1 MTVMHHPSNINTR
14 DTVRMDL
21 ATAKTRFSA
30 GVFDENWAETRRLK
44 IRGSVNKALK
54 VYNAMGIADAEELI
68 LCDPDEPKRIYAEIK
83 RTGRIPRG
91 CGFKNLTSV
100 KVWASNLSSFFDVAS
115 GRRAAINVLRSI
127 DDDWAALIDHVVGR
141 SEGPVL
147 LNTYER
153 QPLNILARECRLRG
167 MSLRELTS
175 LQIEGFARDLL
186 PNIKDAVR
194 RGTKRLDK
202 LRDDDRVPN
211 CLLPIKPIGPLRHL
225 TAPHQ
230 RSTPPLHP
238 ELEAHLQD
246 YLDRRRRGEQTLE
259 YGTENRSIETDG
271 IGEDRAE
278 NIATAVRWYWHG
290 TVELGLAAPDRPL
303 DREAFTRPE
312 VLADVV
318 EVCAE
323 GGLGPI
329 CQPDVRRA
337 YAQSAIQFLS
347 DLCPNYSGKCVPS
360 LFDARSLRRR
370 VEEESVNAAFKRETC
385 LRFIDDENFQ
395 RRFFSMP
402 KVFFDEAR
410 PLIERFDVL
419 KNSDEP
425 GLNKTQHRALDL
437 AIMAVHTVISTRY
450 PLRLAT
456 RQKLLTGGSKPHV
469 IFSERARGQNELSI
483 LVPGHIVKNG
493 YFAEGVPLL
502 KTRTIDPRAV
512 MDWYLRKAH
521 PLILKHKPSHAKYRQ
536 PNALFCGLHVETL
549 RRIWRN
555 YTSEIGLN
563 VTPHMCRHIVASHLY
578 ANGVPVCQIAELL
591 GDKENTVR
599 NAYLFVD
606 RARRLRDV
614 MEAQAE
620 IYRRLGV

>member
-1 MTVMHHPSNINTR
+1 MTVMHNPGNHYSC
-14 DTVRMDL
+14 DAVQMDL

-30 GVFDENWAETRRLK
+30 GVCDEYWAETRRLK

-83 RTGRIPRG
+83 KTGHIPRG
-91 CGFKNLTSV
+91 CNFKSLASV
-100 KVWASNLSSFFDVAS
+100 KVWASNLSAFFDVVS
-115 GRRAAINVLRSI
+115 GRRATINVFRSV

-141 SEGPVL
+141 NQGPVL

-153 QPLNILARECRLRG
+153 LPLNILARECRLRG
-167 MSLRELTS
+167 FSLRELTS

-186 PNIKDAVR
+186 PNIKGAVK
-194 RGTKRLDK
+194 RGAKRLDK

-211 CLLPIKPIGPLRHL
+211 CLLPIAPIGTLGHL
-225 TAPHQ
+225 TAAHQ
-230 RSTPPLHP
+230 RSTPPMHP
-238 ELEAHLQD
+238 DLEAALED
-246 YLDRRRRGEQTLE
+246 YLDRRRRGEQTVE
-259 YGTENRSIETDG
+259 YGTKSRSIETDG
-271 IGEDRAE
+271 ISNDRAK

-290 TVELGLAAPDRPL
+290 AVELGLVSSDRPF
-303 DREAFTRPE
+303 DREAFTQPE

-318 EVCAE
+318 KVCAE

-337 YAQSAIQFLS
+337 HANSVIQFLS
-347 DLCPNYSGKCVPS
+347 DLCPLYRGRCQPS
-360 LFDARSLRRR
+360 LFHARSLRRR
-370 VEEESVNAAFKRETC
+370 TEEESATAAYKRELC

-395 RRFFSMP
+395 RQFFSMP
-402 KVFFDEAR
+402 KVFFDEAK
-410 PLIERFDVL
+410 PLIAGFDAL
-419 KNSDEP
+419 KNSNEP
-425 GLNKTQHRALDL
+425 GLNKAQHRALDL
-437 AIMAVHTVISTRY
+437 AIMAVHTVIATRY

-456 RQKLLTGGSKPHV
+456 RQRLLSGGSQPHV
-469 IFSERARGQNELSI
+469 VFPEHNRGEKELTI

-493 YFAEGVPLL
+493 YFSEGVPLL
-502 KTRTIDPRAV
+502 ETRAIFPREIFE
-512 MDWYLRKAH
+512 WYLKTAH
-521 PLILKHKPSHAKYRQ
+521 PLILKHKPPHAKYRQ
-536 PNALFCGLHVETL
+536 PNALFCGLHIETL

-563 VTPHMCRHIVASHLY
+563 VAPHMCRHIVASHLY

-591 GDKENTVR
+591 GDTEATVR
-599 NAYLFVD
+599 SAYMFVD
-606 RARRLRDV
+606 RARQLRDV
-614 MEAQAE
+614 MQAQAT